1 MCLVGGRELPADP
14 DVELKGAAGKPHAA
28 PGLKHRWLGD
38 FRQTEQL
45 AVEPSSLTLA
55 SYGRRDLDVID
66 TQQHAPMMAWAYLTL
81 PRVPASFELIPF
93 LAVPIARAP
102 GAAGERA
109 NSLDWRY
116 VLCVTDEPTT
126 QELKRTQL
134 ERERAERRRA
144 KTVAGEDKALQH
156 ERRADKAR
164 YLADKLEERAQ
175 SERQHQ
181 K

>member
-1 MCLVGGRELPADP
+1 LPYHR
-14 DVELKGAAGKPHAA
+14 GHSQAG
-28 PGLKHRWLGD
+28 D
-38 FRQTEQL
+38 DE
-45 AVEPSSLTLA
+45 
-55 SYGRRDLDVID
+55 I
-66 TQQHAPMMAWAYLTL
+66 
-81 PRVPASFELIPF
+81 
-93 LAVPIARAP
+93 
-102 GAAGERA
+102 A

-144 KTVAGEDKALQH
+144 KTVAEEDEALQH

>member
-1 MCLVGGRELPADP
+1 LPYHR
-14 DVELKGAAGKPHAA
+14 GHSQAG
-28 PGLKHRWLGD
+28 D
-38 FRQTEQL
+38 DE
-45 AVEPSSLTLA
+45 
-55 SYGRRDLDVID
+55 I
-66 TQQHAPMMAWAYLTL
+66 
-81 PRVPASFELIPF
+81 
-93 LAVPIARAP
+93 
-102 GAAGERA
+102 A

-144 KTVAGEDKALQH
+144 KTALQH